1 MKNARQVCMVKDAG
15 ELHFSSMKGTIV
27 VGKLFIIPSYVTQL
41 LIMNFHV
48 YGNLQYA
55 KVHNKIR
62 VHKMMLY
69 PMKTTY
75 QDINEIFPLLLNSD
89 DSNPFNSHNSYKLF
103 CAFL

>member
-1 MKNARQVCMVKDAG
+1 
-15 ELHFSSMKGTIV
+15 
-27 VGKLFIIPSYVTQL
+27 
-41 LIMNFHV
+41 
-48 YGNLQYA
+48 
-55 KVHNKIR
+55 
-62 VHKMMLY
+62 MMLY

>member
-1 MKNARQVCMVKDAG
+1 MVKDAG

-48 YGNLQYA
+48 YGNLQYV

-62 VHKMMLY
+62 V
-69 PMKTTY
+69 
-75 QDINEIFPLLLNSD
+75 Q
-89 DSNPFNSHNSYKLF
+89 
-103 CAFL
+103 